1 MKILKIP
8 VSSNSLRRLRLF
20 IKKNDTIRMK
30 RKEKE
35 KQRALQERKNFMR
48 GAVLGLLFY
57 LKGKS
62 MDFGKGYYKA
72 YLNNNHTW
80 WGISF

>member
-20 IKKNDTIRMK
+20 IKKKNDTIRMK

-35 KQRALQERKNFMR
+35 KQRALQERKNSYEREQF
-48 GAVLGLLFY
+48 
-57 LKGKS
+57 
-62 MDFGKGYYKA
+62 
-72 YLNNNHTW
+72 
-80 WGISF
+80 